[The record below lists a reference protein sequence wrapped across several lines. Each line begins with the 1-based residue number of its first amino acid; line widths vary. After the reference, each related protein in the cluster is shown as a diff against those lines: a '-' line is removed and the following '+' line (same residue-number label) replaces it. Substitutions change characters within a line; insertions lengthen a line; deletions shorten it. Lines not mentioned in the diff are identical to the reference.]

1 MDTRLI
7 PLNAFIALA
16 SPSGTSWPN
25 PLHSAGYVLEA
36 LELPL
41 DTAGGRV
48 VADAV
53 AFSSGMN
60 RFLVVETKSG
70 RNIPPDQAQR
80 YGQVDA
86 HQLVRYT
93 GVTVARDDEVTVEP
107 LYVCL
112 ADNVDR
118 ILTGLQVAE
127 CTYPVLAVS
136 DDQITLHGDVPSPQ
150 DFADIFSSPVPTT
163 GWPPTIIRVD
173 EHSEASEFDM
183 IASQALIAAVNLGA
197 TVPISVVDL
206 AARAIPHLNF
216 YGTRY
221 RNSLIKKVEQA
232 LERLCADSPANFRFR
247 GRTASRDY
255 SLVEVIDSP
264 ERADPR
270 GRTQRYQAIRRHSRG
285 QALSEPSSPP
295 QMALFDSVD
304 LGTELEEP
312 EDSGSD
318 AAQDGH
324 EGGEA

>member
-1 MDTRLI
+1 VDARLI

-16 SPSGTSWPN
+16 SPAGTSWPN
-25 PLHSAGYVLEA
+25 PLHGAGYRLEA

-41 DTAGGRV
+41 DTAEGRV

-53 AFSSGMN
+53 AFSPVMN

-70 RNIPPDQAQR
+70 RNVRPDQAQR

-86 HQLVRYT
+86 HQLVRHT
-93 GVTVARDDEVTVEP
+93 GVTVARDDEITVKP

-118 ILTGLQVAE
+118 ILTGLHVAG
-127 CTYPVLAVS
+127 CAYPVLAVS
-136 DDQITLHGDVPSPQ
+136 DDQITLHGEGSSPQ
-150 DFADIFSSPVPTT
+150 DIADIFSSPVPTT
-163 GWPPTIIRVD
+163 GWAPTIIRVD
-173 EHSEASEFDM
+173 EQSEAGEFDM
-183 IASQALIAAVNLGA
+183 IASQALVAAVNLGA

-206 AARAIPHLNF
+206 AGRAVPHLNF

-221 RNSLIKKVEQA
+221 RNSLIKKIEQA
-232 LERLCADSPANFRFR
+232 LERLCADSPANFHFR

-255 SLVEVIDSP
+255 SLVEIVDSP

-285 QALSEPSSPP
+285 QAPSEPSSPS

-318 AAQDGH
+318 VAPGGH
-324 EGGEA
+324 EEGEA